1 MTGHEFS
8 ALLKKNPV
16 SFGGAALS
24 LALIGAIYFRSG
36 EIPAAEA
43 ELVQKSAEGE
53 RYSTNVKFSAQ
64 LKEQHDAVVAANKEI
79 DTRLVRASQVGA
91 NTQYFYELEKETGV
105 KLIDIRQLTTSVAL
119 PKGGKSAFVPI
130 SYSVSAQ
137 GTLNQLLDLLRS
149 IEGGAHY
156 SRILTAT
163 CGGTAPNRGL
173 LTLSLTL
180 ELLGLP

>member
-1 MTGHEFS
+1 MTGQEFS

-16 SFGGAALS
+16 SFGAGVLS

-53 RYSTNVKFSAQ
+53 RYATNVKFSAQ
-64 LKEQHDAVVAANKEI
+64 LKEQQDAVVAANKEI
-79 DTRLVRASQVGA
+79 DTRIVRASQVGA

-105 KLIDIRQLTTSVAL
+105 KLIDIRQLTTSVTL
-119 PKGGKSAFVPI
+119 PKGGKNAFVPI

-149 IEGGAHY
+149 IEAGAHY
-156 SRILTAT
+156 SRVLTAT
-163 CGGTAPNRGL
+163 CGRTAPNRGL

>member
-1 MTGHEFS
+1 MTGQELG
-8 ALLKKNPV
+8 ALIKKNPV
-16 SFGGAALS
+16 SSGCVALS
-24 LALIGAIYFRSG
+24 VVLAIAIYFRSG

-43 ELVQKSAEGE
+43 ELAQKSTEGE
-53 RYSTNVKFSAQ
+53 RYATNVKFSAQ
-64 LKEQHDAVVAANKEI
+64 LKEQYDTVVAANKQIEAG
-79 DTRLVRASQVGA
+79 LVRASQMGA

-105 KLIDIRQLTTSVAL
+105 KLVDIRQVTTVANL
-119 PKGGKSAFVPI
+119 PKGGKNAFVPI
-130 SYSVSAQ
+130 AYSVSAQ

-149 IEGGAHY
+149 IEGGSHY

-163 CGGTAPNRGL
+163 CGGTATTRGL